1 MGNHLDYLTKRNGSW
16 IYYRRVPGEYAHLD
30 HRRFVRISTKVKVAN
45 DRTGTKARRVAAK
58 LNATQEAYWRSLAD
72 GKAVNAKQ
80 AYADAVKLARSLGL
94 DYLTPTDAAQRPLND
109 VLTRIET
116 LLVDARIENPA
127 IRKAV
132 LGGVGKPKV
141 MLADLFTE
149 YEATQKTTLS
159 KMSPDQVR
167 KWTSAKKWA
176 VEILIEQRG
185 NKALQD
191 LTREDALA
199 YADFWE
205 ERVVTEGIGAGT
217 ANKNISHISV
227 KMNVGNAGRQLQLP
241 MISSAAV

>member
-45 DRTGTKARRVAAK
+45 DRTGTKAGRVAAK

-72 GKAVNAKQ
+72 GKAVDAKQ
-80 AYADAVKLARSLGL
+80 AYADAVKL
-94 DYLTPTDAAQRPLND
+94 
-109 VLTRIET
+109 
-116 LLVDARIENPA
+116 
-127 IRKAV
+127 
-132 LGGVGKPKV
+132 
-141 MLADLFTE
+141 
-149 YEATQKTTLS
+149 
-159 KMSPDQVR
+159 
-167 KWTSAKKWA
+167 
-176 VEILIEQRG
+176 
-185 NKALQD
+185 
-191 LTREDALA
+191 ALA